1 MTNAELTWL
10 TNDFGHSKN
19 VHYAWYHIEDSRIE
33 LTKEVRVLMAVDEGH
48 EIRNNN
54 IEEVLEEERETENES
69 EERTNDVT
77 ANVDRKTN
85 QKEENAISSKSSSS
99 CA

>member
-1 MTNAELTWL
+1 MILVIRRT
-10 TNDFGHSKN
+10 SI
-19 VHYAWYHIEDSRIE
+19 AWYHIEDSRIE

-77 ANVDRKTN
+77 VNVDRKTK